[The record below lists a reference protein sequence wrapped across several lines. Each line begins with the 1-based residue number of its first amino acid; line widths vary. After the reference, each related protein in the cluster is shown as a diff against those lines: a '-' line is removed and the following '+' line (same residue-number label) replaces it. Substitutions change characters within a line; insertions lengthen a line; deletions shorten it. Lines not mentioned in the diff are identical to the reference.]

1 MTPPGKDE
9 YAEFYHGY
17 VAAMSGKDVLNTMSE
32 HPDELRRLLS
42 GVSDETA
49 NRAYAEG
56 KWSIKEL
63 LGHIID
69 TERVFVYRLLRFCRG
84 DETPLSGFDQ
94 DPYVAASRAN
104 ERSLESLIDEFENLR
119 RANMFLIG
127 NLTEEELARS
137 GTASG
142 NGVTVRALIHITGGH
157 VQHHMNILR
166 ERYL

>member
-1 MTPPGKDE
+1 MIPPGKDE

-17 VAAMSGKDVLNTMSE
+17 VAAMSGKDVLKTMSE
-32 HPDELRRLLS
+32 QPEELRRLLS

-49 NRAYAEG
+49 NRGYAEG

-94 DPYVAASRAN
+94 DPYVAAGRAN
-104 ERSLESLIDEFENLR
+104 ERSLESLIEEFEHLR

-127 NLTEEELARS
+127 NLAEADLERS

-142 NGVTVRALIHITGGH
+142 NSVTVRALVCITGGH
-157 VQHHMNILR
+157 TQHHMNILK